1 MEAIPV
7 CDPHFHLWDINRR
20 PNPNLGNADKHP
32 KPVYLASDY
41 LDDMSKLPA
50 PLKIVSSVHVETIV
64 GQMPGGYAL
73 DTIGE
78 TRFVVNQ
85 MAQTGHPIGIAA
97 FVHLGRSTDESSAVL
112 QEHLDV
118 AGGRLRG
125 VRMILNHHGE
135 NPDLTWPQVEHD
147 RFLSDPVF
155 QEGVALLGELGLSFD
170 LQCNPHQLLD
180 AAETFSGY
188 PQTPVILDHLGSFH
202 EGEDEAYE
210 QMWREGMRVLAG
222 VSHTH
227 IKLSMLYFGQNGYH
241 EDPEKEARV
250 RDLVLETIELFGP
263 DRCMFASN
271 YPVDRIHGIDIP
283 TLYGLFHR
291 WTSHLPLSEQ
301 AALFHDTAARV
312 YRMPEIA

>member
-1 MEAIPV
+1 
-7 CDPHFHLWDINRR
+7 
-20 PNPNLGNADKHP
+20 
-32 KPVYLASDY
+32 
-41 LDDMSKLPA
+41 
-50 PLKIVSSVHVETIV
+50 
-64 GQMPGGYAL
+64 
-73 DTIGE
+73 
-78 TRFVVNQ
+78 
-85 MAQTGHPIGIAA
+85 
-97 FVHLGRSTDESSAVL
+97 
-112 QEHLDV
+112 
-118 AGGRLRG
+118 
-125 VRMILNHHGE
+125 
-135 NPDLTWPQVEHD
+135 
-147 RFLSDPVF
+147 
-155 QEGVALLGELGLSFD
+155 
-170 LQCNPHQLLD
+170 
-180 AAETFSGY
+180 
-188 PQTPVILDHLGSFH
+188 
-202 EGEDEAYE
+202 
-210 QMWREGMRVLAG
+210 MRVLAG